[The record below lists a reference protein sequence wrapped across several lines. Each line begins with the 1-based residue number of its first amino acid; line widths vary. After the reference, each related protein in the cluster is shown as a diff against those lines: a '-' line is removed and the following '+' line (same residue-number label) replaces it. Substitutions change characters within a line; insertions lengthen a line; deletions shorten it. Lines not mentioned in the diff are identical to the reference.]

1 MANYVSNWR
10 APTAPADLLG
20 SSGGEVTLGTTYTVG
35 STSAEI
41 EISGTKYLMLYVYCT
56 ALGGAAR
63 LDLQLEVAEFSGS
76 SDWVPLQ
83 TESVSS
89 GTATQDPY
97 EIQKAVTA
105 TGLVLAAAIPVRG
118 FDFWR
123 IKMKADAG
131 TPDVYVRYATSGGP
145 V

>member
-1 MANYVSNWR
+1 
-10 APTAPADLLG
+10 
-20 SSGGEVTLGTTYTVG
+20 
-35 STSAEI
+35 
-41 EISGTKYLMLYVYCT
+41 MLYVYCT
-56 ALGGAAR
+56 ALGGATR

-89 GTATQDPY
+89 GTATQSDY

-105 TGLVLAAAIPVRG
+105 TGLVLAAAIPARG
-118 FDFWR
+118 FAFWR